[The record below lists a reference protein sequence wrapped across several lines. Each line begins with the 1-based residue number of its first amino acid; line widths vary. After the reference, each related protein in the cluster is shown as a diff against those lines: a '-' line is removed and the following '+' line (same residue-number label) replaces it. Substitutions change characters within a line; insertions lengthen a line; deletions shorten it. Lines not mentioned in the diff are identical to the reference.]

1 MLSSRRCLDI
11 RNIAS
16 SEIPLNVFMTLSKTK
31 MPSFM
36 ALLRHVEGE
45 PKPAPVKR
53 SRSYLSLL

>member
-36 ALLRHVEGE
+36 ALLEGE

-53 SRSYLSLL
+53 GRSYLSLL